1 MSEFANWLITLMN
14 YPVCMMITHRAH
26 NIFLPKL
33 AASGGMC
40 CLIEGG
46 SFQWEKLDCSILLV

>member
-26 NIFLPKL
+26 NIF
-33 AASGGMC
+33 C
-40 CLIEGG
+40 
-46 SFQWEKLDCSILLV
+46 QNWQLLVECVAW